1 MFRTIAL
8 FRLFALF
15 RLAAISGLA
24 ASVVAASV
32 VALAL
37 PSAASAQHDM
47 GGHEM
52 HGMTME
58 GGWRMVP
65 MDPNMPMLPGLED
78 AVPVVGPFM
87 PGMGMDPAMLPEARP
102 SEVVE
107 MRDRDTLDISVSMV
121 RRTIA
126 GHEMIMFGYN
136 GQYPGPLIR
145 APKDATVVVRVTNDI
160 RMPTTIHWHGIRLD
174 NRFDGVP
181 GVTQEAI
188 ERGESFTYEVHV
200 PDAGMY
206 WYHPHVREDVQQ
218 DLGLFG
224 NLLVTS
230 PDPDY
235 YGPVH
240 REEVFVLDDM
250 LIDDQGALP
259 WGDSAPTHALMGR
272 FGNVM
277 MVNGVT
283 DYRLTA
289 RRGEVVR
296 FYLTNVANSRTF
308 NVTFGGAQVKVVA
321 SDVSRFEREQWV
333 GSVVIAPAERYVVD
347 VRFDEPG
354 EVVIANTIQAINHF
368 RGEFY
373 PHVDTLSIVS
383 VSEEPAEESV
393 STAFE
398 TLREHEEVAADIEAF
413 RPYFGRP
420 ADYELETTLRVRDL
434 PPSIVLSMEADT
446 LYVPPMEWN
455 DAMPMMNWL
464 STGDQVTWILRDR
477 ATGAENDE
485 IDWRFQVGDVVKV
498 RIFNTPDS
506 FHPMNHPIHVHGQ
519 RFLVLSMDGVENE
532 NLVWKDTAILPV
544 GSTMEML
551 IEMSNPGEWMVHC
564 HIAEHL
570 HTGMMFSFTVEDEG

>member
-1 MFRTIAL
+1 MKWRRSTWWVVVF
-8 FRLFALF
+8 
-15 RLAAISGLA
+15 A
-24 ASVVAASV
+24 AS
-32 VALAL
+32 L
-37 PSAASAQHDM
+37 PSLASAQHEGHDM
-47 GGHEM
+47 GA
-52 HGMTME
+52 MTMG

-65 MDPNMPMLPGLED
+65 MDMTMPMLPGLEG

-87 PGMGMDPAMLPEARP
+87 PGMGMDIAMFPEARP
-102 SEVVE
+102 SELVV
-107 MRDRDTLDISVSMV
+107 MADLDTLDIEVSMV
-121 RRTIA
+121 RRTID
-126 GHEMIMFGYN
+126 GHEMVMFGYN
-136 GQYPGPLIR
+136 GQYPGPLIQ
-145 APKDATVVVRVTNDI
+145 APKDATIVVRVTNDI
-160 RMPTTIHWHGIRLD
+160 EMPTTIHWHGIRLD

-181 GVTQEAI
+181 GVTQAAI
-188 ERGESFTYEVHV
+188 QRGDSFTYEVHV

-230 PDPDY
+230 PDPEY
-235 YGPVH
+235 YGPAH

-277 MVNGVT
+277 MVNGET
-283 DYRLTA
+283 DYRMNA
-289 RRGEVVR
+289 QRGEVIR

-308 NVTFGGAQVKVVA
+308 NVTFGGARVKVVA

-354 EVVIANTIQAINHF
+354 EIVIANTIQAINHF

-373 PHVDTLSIVS
+373 PEVDTLSIVS
-383 VSEEPAEESV
+383 VSEERAEASV
-393 STAFE
+393 SAAFE
-398 TLREHEEVAADIEAF
+398 TLREHTEVTEDIDAF
-413 RPYFGRP
+413 RADFGRAP
-420 ADYELETTLRVRDL
+420 DYELETTVRVQGL
-434 PPSIVLSMEADT
+434 HPSIILSMESDT

-464 STGDQVTWILRDR
+464 STAEQVTWILKDR
-477 ATGAENDE
+477 RSGAENGE
-485 IDWRFQVGDVVKV
+485 IDWSFDVGDVVKV

-519 RFLVLSMDGVENE
+519 RFLVLSMDGVENR
-532 NLVWKDTAILPV
+532 NLVWKDTAIVPV
-544 GSTMEML
+544 GSEMDML
-551 IEMSNPGEWMVHC
+551 IEMSNPGEWMVQ
-564 HIAEHL
+564 
-570 HTGMMFSFTVEDEG
+570 SRSDSPR